1 MKNKKIYIIAEMSAN
16 HMCDKE
22 IAIKTIKEIANT
34 GADAVKVQTF
44 KPESLT
50 LNLNS
55 GYFRPREDGLW
66 KGMTPWDLYSKASLP
81 YEWHNELKEIAENLN
96 LDFFSTPFDI
106 EAVDFLE
113 ELDVPLYKIA
123 SLEVNDLPL
132 ISYIASK
139 GKPMLISTGVASEND
154 IRNVI
159 NVCKK
164 NKNDNITLLK
174 CTSDYPSRV
183 SDANL
188 ATLSDMKSKFKCSIG
203 ISDHT
208 VGNIVPV
215 TAVGFGIS
223 VIEKHFIIDRKL
235 ESPDAL
241 FSMEPREFKKMVKK
255 VRLAESALGN
265 VSYNVS
271 HKDKLRRRSIFVVNK
286 IKKNEKFSTK
296 NIRSIRPGYGM
307 APSYYNQIIGKKAS
321 VDLDPGT
328 PMHPDFILN

>member
-1 MKNKKIYIIAEMSAN
+1 
-16 HMCDKE
+16 
-22 IAIKTIKEIANT
+22 
-34 GADAVKVQTF
+34 
-44 KPESLT
+44 
-50 LNLNS
+50 
-55 GYFRPREDGLW
+55 
-66 KGMTPWDLYSKASLP
+66 MTPWDLYSKASLP
-81 YEWHNELKEIAENLN
+81 YEWHNELKEISENLN

-154 IRNVI
+154 IRNAI

-223 VIEKHFIIDRKL
+223 VVEKHFIMDRKL

-241 FSMEPREFKKMVKK
+241 FSMEPKEFKKMVKK

-271 HKDKLRRRSIFVVNK
+271 DKDKLRRRSIFVVNK

>member
-1 MKNKKIYIIAEMSAN
+1 
-16 HMCDKE
+16 
-22 IAIKTIKEIANT
+22 
-34 GADAVKVQTF
+34 
-44 KPESLT
+44 
-50 LNLNS
+50 
-55 GYFRPREDGLW
+55 
-66 KGMTPWDLYSKASLP
+66 
-81 YEWHNELKEIAENLN
+81 
-96 LDFFSTPFDI
+96 
-106 EAVDFLE
+106 
-113 ELDVPLYKIA
+113 
-123 SLEVNDLPL
+123 
-132 ISYIASK
+132 
-139 GKPMLISTGVASEND
+139 
-154 IRNVI
+154 
-159 NVCKK
+159 
-164 NKNDNITLLK
+164 
-174 CTSDYPSRV
+174 
-183 SDANL
+183 
-188 ATLSDMKSKFKCSIG
+188 MKSKFKCSIG

-223 VIEKHFIIDRKL
+223 VVEKHFIIDRKL

-271 HKDKLRRRSIFVVNK
+271 DKDKLRRRSIFVVNK